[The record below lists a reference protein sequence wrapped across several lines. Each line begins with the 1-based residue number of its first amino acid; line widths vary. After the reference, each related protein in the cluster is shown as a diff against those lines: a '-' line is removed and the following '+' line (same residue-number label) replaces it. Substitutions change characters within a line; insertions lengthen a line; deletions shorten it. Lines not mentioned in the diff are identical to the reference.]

1 MSGFSVKQP
10 GLLSLLH
17 DRGRYGA
24 HKLGLTTGGPL
35 DFIAFDWANRLL
47 GNHANSTCLEVG
59 FGGLHLQADTDT
71 SFVITGATA
80 PCKHNGDSI
89 EQWQTRDISP
99 AQRRP
104 ASTTAIAS
112 NNGKPAI

>member
-1 MSGFSVKQP
+1 MSGFRVKQP

-35 DFIAFDWANRLL
+35 DFTAFDWANRML
-47 GNHANSTCLEVG
+47 GNDVNATCLELS
-59 FGGLHLQADTDT
+59 FGGLTLAADTDT

-80 PCKHNGDSI
+80 PCKLDGESI
-89 EQWQTRDISP
+89 PQWQT
-99 AQRRP
+99 Q
-104 ASTTAIAS
+104 TADADADNVIVIIINVA
-112 NNGKPAI
+112 